1 MRTLLAPTED
11 FIKLERSTLNA
22 DATAGSSVSLTLKS
36 NDGFSDNDYVV
47 IGHEGSEL
55 AELQQINAA
64 VSGVT
69 AIQVA
74 TLKFNHKAGEP
85 ITFYRYNQRKFYG
98 ATSATGTYTELTG
111 DGSPKD
117 IQVDD
122 PQGTILEYTGSTY
135 THFKATYYNSE
146 TTDETSEA
154 DSAAVEADESKRY
167 ASIWAIRK
175 HAGLAGN
182 PLYSDLRIETKRKI
196 AENEINS
203 AIFTRY
209 DLPLAEVPPILGQ
222 ICELLAAGYIDY
234 EEFGSDGEGVKWLG
248 EARGLLKKLQKG
260 TQALIGE
267 AGSELSLTTNSGR
280 LYGYPNSSVSETG
293 GEGFKFTIDQE
304 F

>member
-122 PQGTILEYTGSTY
+122 PQGTILEYTGSAY
-135 THFKATYYNSE
+135 THFK
-146 TTDETSEA
+146 
-154 DSAAVEADESKRY
+154 
-167 ASIWAIRK
+167 
-175 HAGLAGN
+175 
-182 PLYSDLRIETKRKI
+182 
-196 AENEINS
+196 
-203 AIFTRY
+203 
-209 DLPLAEVPPILGQ
+209 
-222 ICELLAAGYIDY
+222 
-234 EEFGSDGEGVKWLG
+234 
-248 EARGLLKKLQKG
+248 LQ
-260 TQALIGE
+260 QR
-267 AGSELSLTTNSGR
+267 NHR
-280 LYGYPNSSVSETG
+280 RN
-293 GEGFKFTIDQE
+293 Q
-304 F
+304 